1 MRKIQITHIRIENF
15 CGIKSLDADF
25 HKKTLIKGRNRKG
38 KSTIR
43 NAVMWCLTDK
53 MADGKSATGIRPHDE
68 NGVDTDFVEI
78 VVEVTLLVDGRE
90 IVIKKTQKQD
100 WVKDRHTQE
109 QTFKGN
115 VNEFEVNGIPKKEKD
130 FKAYLEENVASVD
143 TLLFCLTPFSFLSL
157 DTKKR
162 RAKLFELVSS
172 FSNNDVIATDDKFSE
187 LENDLK
193 DGTIEELI
201 ARSKKA
207 ISKFK
212 ETLKELPARI
222 DEVAKQIVDMDFA
235 ELELQKNDLER
246 QINEVGDKVLDATS
260 DTADLGARIMD
271 MKFNLSGIA
280 NNLNDALRKQKA
292 EINNVIY
299 ELTRSKRD
307 SESEIREAD
316 ANISYFERNIKG
328 AEESLS
334 ALRERLNV
342 TETSL
347 FDDGSLI
354 CTQCGQEYPTDKK
367 EEIKANF
374 ELLKQRDIV
383 NIKDMIAKEENNI
396 ADCKKKLLEYK
407 DKKQLAEQTL
417 KSTEQNLKLQ
427 EENLANLPQTVD
439 VSQNEEY
446 QKLSKQIEDMEKQ
459 YELLEFKEKEA
470 KEFLKGEET
479 RLRAELS
486 EVNTKLLQKDTNIKA
501 EDRIEELKAEQRKVS
516 QQIADEERQLDL
528 LEEFNRTKV
537 SMITDKVNSY
547 FDVIRWKMF
556 QKQVNGGYAEVCY
569 PIVQGTSYDGNLNN
583 GDKILSEIDICR
595 AFQKANN
602 IELPIIADNLESLD
616 ADRLPNIDN
625 QLIVLRREDCDL
637 EIVDLSRC

>member
-1 MRKIQITHIRIENF
+1 MRKIEFKHIRIENF
-15 CGIKSLDADF
+15 CGIKALDTDL
-25 HKKTLIKGRNRKG
+25 HPVTLIKGRNRQG
-38 KSTIR
+38 KSTVR
-43 NAVMWCLTDK
+43 NAIMWNLSDK
-53 MADGKSATGIRPHDE
+53 MADGKSATSIRPHDE
-68 NGVDTDFVEI
+68 NCVDVDFVEI
-78 VVEVTLLVDGRE
+78 VVELTLLVDGRE

-100 WVKDRHTQE
+100 WVKDRSTQE

-115 VNEFEVNGIPKKEKD
+115 VNEYEVNGIPKKEKD
-130 FKAYLEENVASVD
+130 FKVYLEENIAPVD

-172 FSNNDVIATDDKFSE
+172 FSNSDVVATDKKFAE

-246 QINEVGDKVLDATS
+246 QLKENADKQATDSKTS
-260 DTADLGARIMD
+260 DLGQKIME

-292 EINNVIY
+292 EIDNMIY
-299 ELTRSKRD
+299 DLVRGSRSVDVEIKEKEYLLKRKKGEEISLTEKLEVLKKKLD
-307 SESEIREAD
+307 T
-316 ANISYFERNIKG
+316 
-328 AEESLS
+328 EE
-334 ALRERLNV
+334 N
-342 TETSL
+342 SL
-347 FDDGSLI
+347 FDENSFI
-354 CTQCGQEYPTDKK
+354 CPNCKQEYPSDKK
-367 EEIKANF
+367 DEIRGEFERRKLQSISNLQLEISSATEEISSVSELIRTTNQHLQNLRTTKA
-374 ELLKQRDIV
+374 D
-383 NIKDMIAKEENNI
+383 
-396 ADCKKKLLEYK
+396 
-407 DKKQLAEQTL
+407 
-417 KSTEQNLKLQ
+417 TEQNLKLQ
-427 EENLANLPQTVD
+427 EENLAKLPQTVD

-446 QKLSKQIEDMEKQ
+446 QKLSQQIEDMEYQ
-459 YELLEFKEKEA
+459 LEQLEVKEKER
-470 KEFLKGEET
+470 KEILKAEEN
-479 RLRAELS
+479 RLRFAIS
-486 EVNTKLLQKDTNIKA
+486 EVNSRLAQKDTNIKA
-501 EDRIEELKAEQRKVS
+501 EDRIAELKAEQRKVS

-547 FDVIRWKMF
+547 FDVVKWQMF
-556 QKQVNGGYAEVCY
+556 KAQVNGGYAEICY
-569 PIVQGTSYDGNLNN
+569 PIVNGTSYDGLLNN
-583 GDKILSEIDICR
+583 GDKILAEIDICR
-595 AFQKANN
+595 AFQKANDV
-602 IELPIIADNLESLD
+602 ELPIVADNLESLD
-616 ADRLPNIDN
+616 TDRLPKIGN

-637 EIVDLSRC
+637 EIVGVDK

>member
-1 MRKIQITHIRIENF
+1 MRKIKITHIRIENF
-15 CGIKSLDADF
+15 CGIKSLDSDF
-25 HKKTLIKGRNRKG
+25 HKKTLIKGRNKKG

-43 NAVMWCLTDK
+43 NAIMWCLTDK

-78 VVEVTLLVDGRE
+78 VVEVTLLADGRE

-100 WVKDRHTQE
+100 WVKDRSTQE

-130 FKAYLEENVASVD
+130 FKVYLEENIASID
-143 TLLFCLTPFSFLSL
+143 TLLFCLTPFSFLAL

-162 RAKLFELVSS
+162 RAKLFELVST
-172 FSNNDVIATDDKFSE
+172 FSNNDVIATDEKFAE
-187 LENDLK
+187 LENELK

-212 ETLKELPARI
+212 EILKELPARI

-235 ELELQKNDLER
+235 ELELQKNDLKR
-246 QINEVGDKVLDATS
+246 QLNEVGDKVLDVTS
-260 DTADLGARIMD
+260 DTAELGVRIMD

-280 NNLNDALRKQKA
+280 NNLNDALIKQKS
-292 EINNVIY
+292 EIDNVIY
-299 ELTRSKRD
+299 ELVRGNRSID
-307 SESEIREAD
+307 MEIREKED
-316 ANISYFERNIKG
+316 LLKRRQ
-328 AEESLS
+328 EELKSLKDKVKDYEGK
-334 ALRERLNV
+334 LDM
-342 TETSL
+342 ETTSV
-347 FDDGSLI
+347 FDENSLI
-354 CTQCGQEYPTDKK
+354 CPNCKQEYHNDKKDEIRGEYERIKVEIISDLQSKICIALEQEKSIK
-367 EEIKANF
+367 EEISLIENHLQNLRSTKA
-374 ELLKQRDIV
+374 V
-383 NIKDMIAKEENNI
+383 
-396 ADCKKKLLEYK
+396 
-407 DKKQLAEQTL
+407 
-417 KSTEQNLKLQ
+417 TEQNLKLQ

-446 QKLSKQIEDMEKQ
+446 QKLSKQISDMEHQ
-459 YELLEFKEKEA
+459 LEDLESKEKER
-470 KEFLKGEET
+470 KEILKAEES
-479 RLRAELS
+479 RLRSELS
-486 EVNTKLLQKDTNIKA
+486 EVNTKLMRKDSNIKA

-547 FDVIRWKMF
+547 FDVIKWKMF
-556 QKQVNGGYAEVCY
+556 QKNINGNYTEVCC

-595 AFQKANN
+595 AFQKAND

-637 EIVDLSRC
+637 DIVESEE